1 MNQKN
6 RRKIKVEKF
15 VFTPKSANEIAKEY
29 DAVIVGAGGTGLT
42 AALQAH
48 ELGLKVAVFEKNEK
62 LGGNTNRASS
72 GMNAAESLVQLQHGI
87 IDNKEDFYKET
98 LKGGGLLND
107 RDMLR
112 YFVDH
117 SAIAISWLM
126 EHGIELTDL
135 TITGGMSKKRAHRPA
150 SMAPVG
156 GYLVTGLLK
165 QCQKEHID
173 IFNNAKV
180 VKLLQE
186 DDKKIDG
193 IEVKT
198 DVGTSIVHAKAVLL
212 ASGGFGASKEIIKKY
227 RPDLADYKTTNQPGA
242 TGDGLKLAED
252 VDAQLMQMNFIQV
265 HPTAQTDTDHTF
277 LIGEGV
283 RGEGAI
289 LVNKAGK
296 RFVNELNTRKIVSNA
311 ITSLHEDGAYLI
323 LDQSIRDHFK
333 AVEFYDSVG
342 LVERGDS
349 LEDLAQEIGVDS
361 SNLIKTVA
369 KWNEA
374 IDKHDDTEF
383 GRTTGMER
391 GIKKGP
397 FFAIHIHPAIHYTM
411 GGIHITPE
419 TKVLD
424 SNGNVIK
431 GLYAAGEVS
440 GGLHGNN
447 RIGGNSIA
455 ETVIFGRQAG
465 MQIAKQVKAE

>member
-1 MNQKN
+1 MA
-6 RRKIKVEKF
+6 KF
-15 VFTPKSANEIAKEY
+15 IFNPKQASELADQY

-48 ELGLKVAVFEKNEK
+48 ELGLKVAVLEKNER

-87 IDNKEDFYKET
+87 IDNKEDFYRET

-117 SAIAISWLM
+117 AAIAVSWLS

-165 QCQKEHID
+165 QCEKED
-173 IFNNAKV
+173 IPVFNQAKV
-180 VKLLQE
+180 EKLIKE
-186 DDKKIDG
+186 DGKVTGVEVATEAGKK
-193 IEVKT
+193 T
-198 DVGTSIVHAKAVLL
+198 VHAKAVLL

-242 TGDGLKLAED
+242 TGDGLKLAEAIG
-252 VDAQLMQMNFIQV
+252 AQLMQMNFIQV

-289 LVNKAGK
+289 LVNKAGQ

-311 ITSLHEDGAYLI
+311 ITALNEDGAYLI
-323 LDQSIRDHFK
+323 LDQGIRDHFK
-333 AVEFYDSVG
+333 AIEFYDSVG
-342 LVERGDS
+342 LVKHGAS
-349 LEDLAQEIGVDS
+349 LAELADKIGVNAA
-361 SNLIKTVA
+361 NLQATVS
-369 KWNEA
+369 KWNQEVSA
-374 IDKHDDTEF
+374 GKDDEF
-383 GRTTGMER
+383 ARTTGMER
-391 GIKKGP
+391 GIEKAP
-397 FFAIHIHPAIHYTM
+397 YFAIHVHPAIHYTM

-419 TKVLD
+419 TQVLD
-424 SNGNVIK
+424 GNGNVIP

-465 MQIAKQVKAE
+465 MQMAKAIKD

>member
-1 MNQKN
+1 MA
-6 RRKIKVEKF
+6 KF
-15 VFTPKSANEIAKEY
+15 VFTPKESSEIASSY

-42 AALQAH
+42 AAMQAH
-48 ELGLKVAVFEKNEK
+48 ELGLKVAVFEKNEG
-62 LGGNTNRASS
+62 LGGNTNKASS
-72 GMNAAESLVQLQHGI
+72 GMNASESNVQYAQGI

-117 SAIAISWLM
+117 SAIAISWLE
-126 EHGIELTDL
+126 EHGIDLTDL

-165 QCQKEHID
+165 KIQEED
-173 IFNNAKV
+173 IPVFNKAKV
-180 VKLLQE
+180 TKLVKE
-186 DDKKIDG
+186 DKAVTG
-193 IEVKT
+193 IEVETESGLKK
-198 DVGTSIVHAKAVLL
+198 VVAKAVLL
-212 ASGGFGASKEIIKKY
+212 ASGGFGASKEMMKKY
-227 RPDLADYKTTNQPGA
+227 RPDLVDYKTTNQAGA
-242 TGDGLKLAED
+242 TGDGLKLAEA
-252 VDAQLMQMNFIQV
+252 VDAQLMQMEYVQV
-265 HPTAQTDTDHTF
+265 HPTAQTDGARTF
-277 LIGEGV
+277 LIGEAV

-289 LVNKAGK
+289 LVNRAGK

-311 ITSLHEDGAYLI
+311 ITGLNEDGAYLI
-323 LDQSIRDHFK
+323 FDQGIRNHVK
-333 AVEFYDSVG
+333 AVEFYDAIG
-342 LVERGDS
+342 LVKHGAS
-349 LEDLAQEIGVDS
+349 LAELANEIGVDAA
-361 SNLIKTVA
+361 NLEATVKT
-369 KWNEA
+369 WNEA
-374 IDKHDDTEF
+374 VKAANDAEF
-383 GRTTGMER
+383 GRSTGMER
-391 GIKKGP
+391 GIEKGP
-397 FFAIHIHPAIHYTM
+397 FFAIHVHPAIHYTM

-424 SNGNVIK
+424 TNGNVIK

-465 MQIAKQVKAE
+465 MQMAKFAREN

>member
-1 MNQKN
+1 MA
-6 RRKIKVEKF
+6 KF
-15 VFTPKSANEIAKEY
+15 IFTPKNTNQLKPNY

-42 AALQAH
+42 AALQVH
-48 ELGLKVAVFEKNEK
+48 ELGLNVAVLEKNEN

-72 GMNAAESLVQLQHGI
+72 GMNASETLVQLNEGI

-107 RDMLR
+107 REMLR

-126 EHGIELTDL
+126 EHGIDLTDL

-165 QCQKEHID
+165 QIEKESID
-173 IFNNAKV
+173 VFNNAKV
-180 VKLLQE
+180 TKLLRN
-186 DDKKIDG
+186 DDKSVDG
-193 IEVKT
+193 VVVETKDGEKVI
-198 DVGTSIVHAKAVLL
+198 HAKAVLL
-212 ASGGFGASKEIIKKY
+212 ASGGFGASKEFMKKY
-227 RPDLADYKTTNQPGA
+227 RPDLVDYKTTNQPGA
-242 TGDGLKLAED
+242 TGDGLKLAEG
-252 VDAQLMQMNFIQV
+252 VDAQLMQMDFVQV
-265 HPTAQTDTDHTF
+265 HPTAQTDTDHTY

-289 LVNKAGK
+289 LVNKEGK
-296 RFVNELNTRKIVSNA
+296 RFVNELTTRKIVSNA
-311 ITSLHEDGAYLI
+311 ITDLNEDGAYLI
-323 LDQSIRDHFK
+323 FDQSVRAHFK
-333 AVEFYDSVG
+333 AIDFYDHVG
-342 LVERGDS
+342 LVETGES
-349 LEDLAQEIGVDS
+349 LNELAKKIGVDAK
-361 SNLIKTVA
+361 NLESTVNT
-369 KWNEA
+369 WNQDVRNKD
-374 IDKHDDTEF
+374 DKLF

-391 GIKKGP
+391 TLDHAP
-397 FFAIHIHPAIHYTM
+397 YYAIHVHPAIHYTM
-411 GGIHITPE
+411 GGIHVNPE
-419 TKVLD
+419 TEVLD
-424 SNGNVIK
+424 SNGNVIM

-465 MQIAKQVKAE
+465 MQMAKNIENK

>member
-1 MNQKN
+1 MA
-6 RRKIKVEKF
+6 KF
-15 VFTPKSANEIAKEY
+15 VFNPNASSEIADNY

-48 ELGLKVAVFEKNEK
+48 ELGLKVAVFEKNEG
-62 LGGNTNRASS
+62 LGGNTNKASS
-72 GMNAAESLVQLQHGI
+72 GMNASESNVQFAQGI

-117 SAIAISWLM
+117 SAIAISWL
-126 EHGIELTDL
+126 EDHGIDLTDL

-165 QCQKEHID
+165 KIQAED
-173 IFNNAKV
+173 IPVFNKAKV
-180 VKLLQE
+180 TKLVQTG
-186 DDKKIDG
+186 KAVTG
-193 IEVKT
+193 IEVETESGLKE
-198 DVGTSIVHAKAVLL
+198 VSAKAVLL
-212 ASGGFGASKEIIKKY
+212 ASGGFGASKEMMKKY
-227 RPDLADYKTTNQPGA
+227 RPDLVNYKTTNQAGA
-242 TGDGLKLAED
+242 TGDGLKLAEA
-252 VDAQLMQMNFIQV
+252 VDAQLMQMEYVQV
-265 HPTAQTDTDHTF
+265 HPTAQTDGARTF
-277 LIGEGV
+277 LIGEAV

-289 LVNKAGK
+289 LVNRAGK

-311 ITSLHEDGAYLI
+311 ITDLNENGAYLI
-323 LDQSIRDHFK
+323 LDQGIRDHVK
-333 AVEFYDSVG
+333 AVEFYDAIG
-342 LVERGDS
+342 LVKHGAS
-349 LEDLAQEIGVDS
+349 LAELASEIGVDG
-361 SNLIKTVA
+361 SNLEATV
-369 KWNEA
+369 KNWNEA
-374 IDKHDDTEF
+374 VKAASDAEF
-383 GRTTGMER
+383 ARTTGMDR
-391 GIKKGP
+391 GIERGP

-411 GGIHITPE
+411 GGVHITPE
-419 TKVLD
+419 TEVLD
-424 SNGNVIK
+424 TNGNVIS

-465 MQIAKQVKAE
+465 IQMADFIRHM

>member
-1 MNQKN
+1 MA
-6 RRKIKVEKF
+6 KF
-15 VFTPKSANEIAKEY
+15 VFTPKESSEIAASY

-42 AALQAH
+42 AAMQAH
-48 ELGLKVAVFEKNEK
+48 ELGLKVAVFEKNEG
-62 LGGNTNRASS
+62 LGGNTNKASS
-72 GMNAAESLVQLQHGI
+72 GMNASESNVQYAQGI

-117 SAIAISWLM
+117 SAIAISWLE
-126 EHGIELTDL
+126 EHGIDLTDL

-156 GYLVTGLLK
+156 GYLITGLLK
-165 QCQKEHID
+165 KIQEED
-173 IFNNAKV
+173 IPVFNKAKV
-180 VKLLQE
+180 TKLVE
-186 DDKKIDG
+186 ADKSVTG
-193 IEVKT
+193 IEVETESGLKK
-198 DVGTSIVHAKAVLL
+198 VSAKAVLL
-212 ASGGFGASKEIIKKY
+212 ASGGFGASKEMMKKY
-227 RPDLADYKTTNQPGA
+227 RPDLVDYKTTNQAGA
-242 TGDGLKLAED
+242 TGDGLKLAGA
-252 VDAQLMQMNFIQV
+252 VDAQLMQMEYVQV
-265 HPTAQTDTDHTF
+265 HPTAQTDGARTF
-277 LIGEGV
+277 LIGEAV

-289 LVNKAGK
+289 LVNRAGK

-311 ITSLHEDGAYLI
+311 ITGLNEDGAYLI
-323 LDQSIRDHFK
+323 FDQGIRTHVK
-333 AVEFYDSVG
+333 AVEFYDAIG
-342 LVERGDS
+342 LVKHGAG
-349 LEDLAQEIGVDS
+349 LAELANEIGVDAA
-361 SNLIKTVA
+361 NLEATVKT
-369 KWNEA
+369 WNEA
-374 IDKHDDTEF
+374 VKASNDTEF
-383 GRTTGMER
+383 GRSTGMDR
-391 GIKKGP
+391 GIEKGP

-424 SNGNVIK
+424 TNGNVIK

-465 MQIAKQVKAE
+465 MQMAKFAREN